1 MIGKSTFMNEL
12 SSALLRRQ
20 SPSPLRLMPF
30 SLTFPPIRTSAKHG
44 GGSAKNSG
52 DSAGRRLGVKRSEN
66 QYVNAGEILIRQRG
80 TKFHPGDNAK
90 LGRDF
95 TIFATVSGYV
105 KFFQKQISLRRT
117 RKYVGIVF
125 DRQTSL
131 PRPEEEPTIR
141 RVNKFIVPEV
151 SSAAASS

>member
-1 MIGKSTFMNEL
+1 MIGKSTFMNQL

-20 SPSPLRLMPF
+20 TPVASRLMPF
-30 SLTFPPIRTSAKHG
+30 SITFPPIRTSAKHG
-44 GGSAKNSG
+44 GGSARNSG

-66 QYVNAGEILIRQRG
+66 QYVNAGEILVRQRG

-95 TIFATVSGYV
+95 TVFATVSGYV
-105 KFFQKQISLRRT
+105 KFFQKKISLRRT

-125 DRQTSL
+125 DRQTTL
-131 PRPEEEPTIR
+131 PRPEDEPTIR
-141 RVNKFIVPEV
+141 RVNKYIVPEV
-151 SSAAASS
+151 STSASSL

>member
-12 SSALLRRQ
+12 STALLRKHNATK
-20 SPSPLRLMPF
+20 LMPF
-30 SLTFPPIRTSAKHG
+30 ALTFPPIRTSAKHG
-44 GGSAKNSG
+44 GGSANNSG
-52 DSAGRRLGVKRSEN
+52 DSAGRRLGIKRSEN
-66 QYVNAGEILIRQRG
+66 QYVNAGEIIVRQRG

-90 LGRDF
+90 VGRDF
-95 TIFATVSGYV
+95 TIFANVSGYV

-125 DRQTSL
+125 DRQTTL

-141 RVNKFIVPEV
+141 RVNKYITQTTPSTAP
-151 SSAAASS
+151 SS